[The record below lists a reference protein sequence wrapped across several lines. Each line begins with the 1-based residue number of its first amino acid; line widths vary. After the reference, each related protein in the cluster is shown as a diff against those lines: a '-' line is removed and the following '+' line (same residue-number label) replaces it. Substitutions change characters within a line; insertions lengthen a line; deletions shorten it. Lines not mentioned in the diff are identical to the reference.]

1 MPVDSR
7 IEAAAAELLASPH
20 GRKGAIVTALAT
32 QMDISVPTAYRRLNK
47 VLATLRPRKRRSDA
61 GQCVVTREEAL
72 HIAALTEET
81 RRLTQT
87 GTLPLEEVVGM
98 ARANG
103 LIDAGHVD
111 TTTGE
116 FTPVSLST
124 VRRALR
130 QHHVHASQL
139 NATTPAASLS
149 SPHPNW
155 CWQIDASVSRQFYLA
170 DDGAHVMPQREFYRG
185 KPQNFERIADR
196 RLWRYVVTDHA
207 SGAFSLFYVQGA
219 ESAVNLLA
227 SLMHAMV
234 EHPGGTMHGVP
245 HILMTDPG
253 SAMTAAT
260 TRNFCAALNM
270 RLLINAVGN
279 ARAKGQVENAH
290 NLVER
295 HFEAGLKLRA
305 PVTSLEEINT
315 KAQQWSYAYQATRT
329 HSRTGM
335 TRRDGWLRIT
345 PDQLHMAPS
354 IDVLRAL
361 ANSEPKSCVVRNCRI
376 KFRSAEWD
384 VSGVDGL
391 INGEKVDVIRNPF
404 DGDASV
410 RIVRAGDDGQL
421 VHLLAPRIET
431 GAFGFRVGAAEI
443 GTSYHAPKATPAD
456 AARAEIERLA
466 MDVRTDAE
474 ALAARKAKRLAFK
487 GTIDPHKHL
496 LDAAVTQHLPRA
508 GTPATVTAPTTVA
521 APARVEPVAIRPEF
535 PPLNHVDA
543 ARAVKPLVE
552 RAGGT
557 WSAELYQRTAQRW
570 PDGLPLDQVEAWAAE
585 LTQAT
590 RLRVVG
596 GAA

>member
-1 MPVDSR
+1 MPIDSR

-20 GRKGAIVTALAT
+20 GRKGAIVAALAT

-47 VLATLRPRKRRSDA
+47 VLATLRSRKRRSDA

-81 RRLTQT
+81 RRLTGT

-111 TTTGE
+111 TATGE

-124 VRRALR
+124 VRRAMR
-130 QHHVHASQL
+130 MHHVHPAQL
-139 NATTPAASLS
+139 AAPSPAASLS

-155 CWQIDASVSRQFYLA
+155 CWQIDASVSRQFYLG

-196 RLWRYVVTDHA
+196 RLWRYVVTDHSSA
-207 SGAFSLFYVQGA
+207 AFSLFYVQGA

-227 SLMHAMV
+227 SLMHAMI
-234 EHPGGTMHGVP
+234 ERPGSTMHGVP

-253 SAMTAAT
+253 SAMTAAA
-260 TRNFCAALNM
+260 TRNFCAALNI
-270 RLLINAVGN
+270 RLQINAVGN
-279 ARAKGQVENAH
+279 ARAKGQVENS
-290 NLVER
+290 NYLVER

-315 KAQQWSYAYQATRT
+315 LAQQWSYAYQATRT

-335 TRRDGWLRIT
+335 TRRDGWLRIM
-345 PDQLHMAPS
+345 PDQLRLAPS
-354 IDVLRAL
+354 IEVLRTL
-361 ANSEPKSCVVRNCRI
+361 ANSEPKACTVRNCRI
-376 KFRSAEWD
+376 KFRGMEWD

-431 GAFGFRVGAAEI
+431 DAFGFRAGSAEI
-443 GTSYHAPKATPAD
+443 GTSYHAPRATPAD

-474 ALAARKAKRLAFK
+474 ALAARKSKRLAYGGK
-487 GTIDPHKHL
+487 LDPHKHL
-496 LDAAVTQHLPRA
+496 LDAAVAPALPRA
-508 GTPATVTAPTTVA
+508 GTPATVNAPMTLA

-557 WSAELYQRTAQRW
+557 WSAELYQRTVQRW

-585 LTQAT
+585 LAAGT